1 MGVTDAVTKAYIREN
16 EVFADAF
23 NYFMYDGIQ
32 KIQPGQLRELD
43 TTEIAIL
50 LAEKDAEEKKRARP
64 EIVQK
69 YRDQFKSA
77 AVREDG
83 KTAYILLGIESQTEP
98 HMAMPVRTM
107 LYDAIQYSQQ
117 VNTVVAQ
124 HRKKKDYQRQGISNG
139 EFLSGFYKE
148 DKLIPVITLVI
159 FFNAGE
165 WDGPRSL
172 HEMMDI
178 SDPEVKKWV
187 VDYPIY
193 LISPRDISDND
204 LGKFSSSL
212 REVMGCIKYSEDK
225 KKLAAF
231 ICSSS
236 TDIEIEAVRVIE
248 AITHMKIKLEEGD
261 ESMGSVN
268 MCRAFEELMQDSRN
282 EGIALGRSEGV
293 DIGLIQGKMQVL
305 STLIQSGKVTVKE
318 AAAIMDM
325 TPEEFITKSKSIS

>member
-1 MGVTDAVTKAYIREN
+1 
-16 EVFADAF
+16 
-23 NYFMYDGIQ
+23 
-32 KIQPGQLRELD
+32 
-43 TTEIAIL
+43 
-50 LAEKDAEEKKRARP
+50 
-64 EIVQK
+64 
-69 YRDQFKSA
+69 
-77 AVREDG
+77 
-83 KTAYILLGIESQTEP
+83 
-98 HMAMPVRTM
+98 
-107 LYDAIQYSQQ
+107 
-117 VNTVVAQ
+117 
-124 HRKKKDYQRQGISNG
+124 
-139 EFLSGFYKE
+139 
-148 DKLIPVITLVI
+148 
-159 FFNAGE
+159 
-165 WDGPRSL
+165 
-172 HEMMDI
+172 
-178 SDPEVKKWV
+178 
-187 VDYPIY
+187 
-193 LISPRDISDND
+193 
-204 LGKFSSSL
+204 
-212 REVMGCIKYSEDK
+212 MGCIKYSEDK